1 MSLLDSEKCID
12 RKGVKEHSPVA
23 GDDIWNAQILFFFF
37 LKPNA
42 QILEDSMKEQSWGA
56 LAWTRD
62 ALDEDH
68 HDMERFT
75 AGIPEFYQSKALPTA
90 KAIVGTLSGPN
101 GFNSLFP
108 WRVLEIAE
116 HLTEGNS
123 HPITRG

>member
-1 MSLLDSEKCID
+1 MSLWDSEKCIG

-23 GDDIWNAQILFFFF
+23 GDDIW
-37 LKPNA
+37 NA

-62 ALDEDH
+62 ALDEDD

-101 GFNSLFP
+101 GLNSLFP